1 LKVPISE
8 IRPPRGKLRNPR
20 NVQVYAQRLR
30 SGEQA
35 PPVMLWRM
43 KTGLFKFYIEDG
55 DHRYLAARSIGATT
69 IEARVMPGY
78 IEFFQRNGYVCHR
91 IVEHAEPRP
100 AKPPRRPTKKRGS
113 GTRAGR
119 LTFRR
124 WVLAFTSD
132 RAWRHPAPAATSDQR
147 HRPASR
153 VQPKTG
159 LDPPL

>member
-113 GTRAGR
+113 GTRAG
-119 LTFRR
+119 
-124 WVLAFTSD
+124 
-132 RAWRHPAPAATSDQR
+132 
-147 HRPASR
+147 
-153 VQPKTG
+153 
-159 LDPPL
+159 